1 MGVAKTTLLISVLLQ
16 LCSAWAHLP
25 PAGNTTPAVEK
36 GDLLMPLGHEPP
48 SSCLTGQKRSP
59 GPDRGLQKRPR
70 LRIHPG
76 HRPASAREQPV
87 DSSESSSA
95 LRSTSWPQPPA
106 REEHLASGL
115 CCEVPVSRGHCS
127 RTWRSSRVRSAGP
140 EPGTGGRQPPAQQ
153 HFSLFTRQA
162 TRRACSLPSRALCQ
176 LHVQRGTKGPAAD

>member
-1 MGVAKTTLLISVLLQ
+1 MSHWSKKEPWARQGSPEETT
-16 LCSAWAHLP
+16 AADP
-25 PAGNTTPAVEK
+25 P
-36 GDLLMPLGHEPP
+36 
-48 SSCLTGQKRSP
+48 RS
-59 GPDRGLQKRPR
+59 Q
-70 LRIHPG
+70 
-76 HRPASAREQPV
+76 ASFGREQPV
-87 DSSESSSA
+87 DSSESSSV

-115 CCEVPVSRGHCS
+115 CYEVPVSRGHCS
-127 RTWRSSRVRSAGP
+127 RTWRSSRVRSAGPALLPSAGP